1 MSNQEIKIEL
11 MKKLRYELPVL
22 RARLGISQEKV
33 AELIGISRQTYNA
46 IETGKREMT
55 WPIFLSMVA
64 FFQNNEKT
72 AQMLKQIDDFDED
85 MKRVLSQTD
94 IVER

>member
-1 MSNQEIKIEL
+1 